1 MSEPQIGD
9 VIRSAVPV
17 GVDRDN
23 NRPYYLHMRLD
34 TDASVARAVDLIAA
48 GRWVLVERKADDER
62 RDVNS

>member
-9 VIRSAVPV
+9 VIRSAVAV
-17 GVDRDN
+17 GVDREGL
-23 NRPYYLHMRLD
+23 PQYLHVMLD
-34 TDASVARAVDLIAA
+34 TTASVARAVDLIAA

>member
-17 GVDRDN
+17 GVDRDGS
-23 NRPYYLHMRLD
+23 PQYLHVSLD
-34 TDASVARAVDLIAA
+34 TAESVARAVEFIAA

-62 RDVNS
+62 RDANS

>member
-1 MSEPQIGD
+1 MTQPQIGD

-34 TDASVARAVDLIAA
+34 TDASVARAAELIAD
-48 GRWVLVERKADDER
+48 GRWVLVGKPVEQ
-62 RDVNS
+62 RDAKNS

>member
-17 GVDRDN
+17 GADRDN
-23 NRPYYLHMRLD
+23 DRPYYLHMRLD
-34 TDASVARAVDLIAA
+34 TEASVARAAELIAV

-62 RDVNS
+62 RDANS

>member
-34 TDASVARAVDLIAA
+34 TDASVARAAELIAD
-48 GRWVLVERKADDER
+48 GRWVLVEQTVKHKGNVDG
-62 RDVNS
+62 